1 MVAARLLRLRIGDKC
16 RISALHSSRLPATY
30 ASVRLSLHSS
40 CALTCDISLD
50 PDGPRC
56 AAEMRSKR
64 TSPLRQMGGVSV
76 ATRRVVSSLSAPG
89 LRSDLR
95 VCHSWRCGWIDP
107 LKRASAA

>member
-30 ASVRLSLHSS
+30 DSVRLSRRSS

-56 AAEMRSKR
+56 AAETRSGKDRGLMRMGR
-64 TSPLRQMGGVSV
+64 AARRFAPLPERS
-76 ATRRVVSSLSAPG
+76 RSA
-89 LRSDLR
+89 
-95 VCHSWRCGWIDP
+95 
-107 LKRASAA
+107 K